1 MADATERPTDKE
13 RGEQSKAGWGRADE
27 QQAPQKET
35 RIEPNLAPP
44 AENDSG
50 PSRDDGLGQ
59 PAGAEPDPDQ
69 PVPSGDPYTESD
81 RTDLQ

>member
-1 MADATERPTDKE
+1 MAGADGKPTDQE
-13 RGEQSKAGWGRADE
+13 RGEQSKQGYGRADE

-59 PAGAEPDPDQ
+59 PEGIEPDPDQ
-69 PVPSGDPYTESD
+69 PVPPGDPYTESD